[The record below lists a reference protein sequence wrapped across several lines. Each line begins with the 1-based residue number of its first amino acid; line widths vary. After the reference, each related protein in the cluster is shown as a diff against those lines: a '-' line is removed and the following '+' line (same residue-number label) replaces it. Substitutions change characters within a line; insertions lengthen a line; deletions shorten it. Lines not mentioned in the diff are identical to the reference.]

1 MENIQWNLLFC
12 LFVSWGVITAVLLVL
27 ILYRRALSV
36 REDDQLFLGA
46 REQGVAA
53 EQRAMFRKISRTT
66 APIVTLAVLSGV
78 LLIAS
83 VGLWLY
89 QGYKSF

>member
-1 MENIQWNLLFC
+1 
-12 LFVSWGVITAVLLVL
+12 
-27 ILYRRALSV
+27 
-36 REDDQLFLGA
+36 
-46 REQGVAA
+46 
-53 EQRAMFRKISRTT
+53 MFQKISRTT
-66 APIVTLAVLSGV
+66 APIVTLAVLSGL

>member
-1 MENIQWNLLFC
+1 MENIQWNLLLC
-12 LFVSWGVITAVLLVL
+12 LFVAWGVITAVLLVL

-46 REQGVAA
+46 REEGVAA
-53 EQRAMFRKISRTT
+53 EQRAMFQKISRTT
-66 APIVTLAVLSGV
+66 APIVTLAVLSGL